1 MAITR
6 TQKTA
11 RKPIKKTKESNVSSK
26 QINAIKTEDSESTT
40 KTEPDPII
48 CKAGEPVNLK
58 EVDLTKTINKY
69 CKSFK
74 MNLDGYNMYEC
85 LGITPDEFDEFKRE
99 IKRQTGRSV
108 RKAEKVNDF
117 VNAILDDK
125 TKIATLVWLIIN

>member
-26 QINAIKTEDSESTT
+26 QINAVKTEDSEPIA

-48 CKAGEPVNLK
+48 CKAGEPINLK

-125 TKIATLVWLIIN
+125 TKIATLVWLVLN

>member
-26 QINAIKTEDSESTT
+26 QINAVKTEDSESVT

>member
-11 RKPIKKTKESNVSSK
+11 RKQIKKTKESNVSPK
-26 QINAIKTEDSESTT
+26 QINAVKTEDSESIT

-48 CKAGEPVNLK
+48 CKAGEPINLK

>member
-1 MAITR
+1 MS
-6 TQKTA
+6 
-11 RKPIKKTKESNVSSK
+11 PK
-26 QINAIKTEDSESTT
+26 QINAVKTEDSESIT

-48 CKAGEPVNLK
+48 CKAGEPINLK